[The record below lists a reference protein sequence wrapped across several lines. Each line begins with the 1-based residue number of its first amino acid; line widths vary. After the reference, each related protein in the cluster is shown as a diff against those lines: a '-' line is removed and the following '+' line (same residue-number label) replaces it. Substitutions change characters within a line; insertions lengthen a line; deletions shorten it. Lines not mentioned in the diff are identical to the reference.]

1 MDFMNMAA
9 DLTVERK
16 KAEWKSTL
24 TQQVKSAG
32 RIPFVPHRGFDY

>member
-1 MDFMNMAA
+1 MGDPKDFMNMAA

-16 KAEWKSTL
+16 KAEWKFTL

-32 RIPFVPHRGFDY
+32 RIPAAPH